1 MSKGS
6 SESSSSSSEEG
17 ITGVGSLGCLCWE
30 STTGTSHKGKATANI
45 ALNGPLCKGDILGVI
60 KIWPNWGLN
69 PGPSGY
75 IPDAL
80 TTELSGLGSC
90 VLASDSYQH
99 VELKPSISCDR
110 LHIQHHFAVVLWVL
124 AHCNGGLI
132 VHSEQRWIRNG
143 ETKLP
148 HELVHPE
155 DLLSGLNS

>member
-80 TTELSGLGSC
+80 TTELSGLGSW

-110 LHIQHHFAVVLWVL
+110 LHIQQSVTFWNDILVSKSLISRSPSALRP
-124 AHCNGGLI
+124 GGR
-132 VHSEQRWIRNG
+132 RWIN
-143 ETKLP
+143 
-148 HELVHPE
+148 
-155 DLLSGLNS
+155 LSMR